1 VKVLI
6 VDDHPVARRGL
17 RMIVS
22 EAFGEAPCAEAA
34 DAATALALAETLQP
48 DLLLL
53 DMHMPGELTAPALC
67 RMMRE
72 ALPDSKIVIV
82 TAFDSTGEI
91 RDCLVAGADGCLL
104 KDTSE
109 ADMAAALRATVT
121 GAPPLDPRIAFQL
134 ARDLAAEP
142 TRAGAPHLSGREREV
157 LRLLAQGRSNRAIAR
172 QLGLSE
178 ATVKGHVS
186 RLLDKLNASSR
197 LEAVVRAADTGV
209 I

>member
-1 VKVLI
+1 MKILI
-6 VDDHPVARRGL
+6 ADDHPVARRGL
-17 RMIVS
+17 QMIVS
-22 EAFGEAPCAEAA
+22 EAFGDAHCAEAT
-34 DAATALALAETLQP
+34 DAATALTLAETFHP
-48 DLLLL
+48 DLILL
-53 DMHMPGELTAPALC
+53 DMHMPGELDAPALC

-72 ALPDSKIVIV
+72 ALPDIKIVIV

-109 ADMAAALRATVT
+109 TDMAAALRTTVT
-121 GAPPLDPRIAFQL
+121 ETPALDPRIAFQL
-134 ARDLAAEP
+134 ARDLTSEP
-142 TRAGAPHLSGREREV
+142 APAHAPHLTGREQEV
-157 LRLLAQGRSNRAIAR
+157 LHLLAEGRSNRAIAR

-197 LEAVVRAADTGV
+197 LEAVVRATDTGL

>member
-6 VDDHPVARRGL
+6 IDDHPVARRGL

-22 EAFGEAPCAEAA
+22 EAFDEARCAEAT
-34 DAATALALAETLQP
+34 DAATALALARTLRP

-53 DMHMPGELTAPALC
+53 DMHMPGEPTAPALC
-67 RMMRE
+67 RMMRQ
-72 ALPDSKIVIV
+72 ALPQSKIVIV
-82 TAFDSTGEI
+82 TAFDSSAEI

-109 ADMAAALRATVT
+109 TDMAAALRATVT
-121 GAPPLDPRIAFQL
+121 GAPALDPRIAFQL
-134 ARDLAAEP
+134 ARDLADEP
-142 TRAGAPHLSGREREV
+142 TRAGAPHLSGRERDV
-157 LRLLAQGRSNRAIAR
+157 LRLLADGRSNRAIAR

-197 LEAVVRAADTGV
+197 LEAVVRATSTGL

>member
-1 VKVLI
+1 VRVLI
-6 VDDHPVARRGL
+6 ADDHPVARRGL

-22 EAFGEAPCAEAA
+22 EALGDVHCAEAS
-34 DAATALALAETLQP
+34 DAATALAQAQTFRP

-53 DMHMPGELTAPALC
+53 DMHMPGELTASMLC

-82 TAFDSTGEI
+82 TAFDTSREI
-91 RDCLVAGADGCLL
+91 RDCLMAGADGCLL

-109 ADMAAALRATVT
+109 TDMAAALRTTVT
-121 GAPPLDPRIAFQL
+121 GAPALDPRIAFKI
-134 ARDLAAEP
+134 ARDLASGP
-142 TRAGAPHLSGREREV
+142 SRGGVPHLSRREQQV
-157 LRLLAQGRSNRAIAR
+157 LCLLAEGRSNRAIAR
-172 QLGLSE
+172 RLGLTE

-186 RLLDKLNASSR
+186 RLLDKLHASSR
-197 LEAVVRAADTGV
+197 LEAVVRASDSGL

>member
-1 VKVLI
+1 MKILI
-6 VDDHPVARRGL
+6 ADDHPVARRGL
-17 RMIVS
+17 QMIVS
-22 EAFGEAPCAEAA
+22 EAFGDAHCAEAT
-34 DAATALALAETLQP
+34 DAATALTLAETFHP
-48 DLLLL
+48 DLILL
-53 DMHMPGELTAPALC
+53 DMHMPGELDAPELC

-72 ALPDSKIVIV
+72 ALPDIKIVIV

-109 ADMAAALRATVT
+109 TDMAAALRTTVT
-121 GAPPLDPRIAFQL
+121 ETPALDPRIAFQL
-134 ARDLAAEP
+134 ARDLTSEP
-142 TRAGAPHLSGREREV
+142 APAHAPHLTGREQEV
-157 LRLLAQGRSNRAIAR
+157 LHLLAEGRSNRAIAR

-197 LEAVVRAADTGV
+197 LEAVVRATDTGL

>member
-1 VKVLI
+1 
-6 VDDHPVARRGL
+6 
-17 RMIVS
+17 MIVS
-22 EAFGEAPCAEAA
+22 EAFGETQCAEAA
-34 DAATALALAETLQP
+34 DAATALALAETFRP

-53 DMHMPGELTAPALC
+53 DMHMPGEPTAAAMC
-67 RMMRE
+67 RKMRQ
-72 ALPDSKIVIV
+72 ALPESKIVIV
-82 TAFDSTGEI
+82 TAFDSSSEI
-91 RDCLVAGADGCLL
+91 RDCLMAGADGCLL

-109 ADMAAALRATVT
+109 TDMAAALRTTVT
-121 GAPPLDPRIAFQL
+121 GAPALDPRIAFQL
-134 ARDLAAEP
+134 ARDLVSEP
-142 TRAGAPHLSGREREV
+142 ARTAAPHLSGREQEV

-197 LEAVVRAADTGV
+197 LEAVVRATDVGL

>member
-1 VKVLI
+1 MKVLI
-6 VDDHPVARRGL
+6 ADDHPIARRGL

-22 EAFGEAPCAEAA
+22 EAFGEAECHDAA
-34 DAATALALAETLQP
+34 DAATALALAETLRP

-53 DMHMPGELTAPALC
+53 DMHMPGELTTPALC
-67 RMMRE
+67 RMMRQ
-72 ALPDSKIVIV
+72 ALPQSKIVIV
-82 TAFDSTGEI
+82 TAFDSSREI
-91 RDCLVAGADGCLL
+91 RDCLIAGADGCLL

-109 ADMAAALRATVT
+109 TDMAGALRTTLT
-121 GAPPLDPRIAFQL
+121 GAPALDPRIAFQL
-134 ARDLAAEP
+134 ARDLA
-142 TRAGAPHLSGREREV
+142 TRPPRTAAPHLSEREEQV
-157 LRLLAQGRSNRAIAR
+157 LSLLAQGRSNRAIAR

-197 LEAVVRAADTGV
+197 LEAVVRATDTGL